1 MFHHNVAKLLF
12 LSKKARHD
20 IQISVAF
27 LHTRVKEPNIVD
39 YKKLVRT
46 MKYLRGTRS
55 LPLTLQVDG
64 TTSIRWWVSG
74 AFAVHQDMKS
84 RTGGMISL
92 GKRLGILYIDS
103 TEAEYPELD

>member
-1 MFHHNVAKLLF
+1 VW
-12 LSKKARHD
+12 LSCTLA
-20 IQISVAF
+20 
-27 LHTRVKEPNIVD
+27 RVKEPNIDD

-55 LPLTLQVDG
+55 LA
-64 TTSIRWWVSG
+64 TTDTSGGWYKVNKVVGQWSICCPPRHEEPYWWY
-74 AFAVHQDMKS
+74 D
-84 RTGGMISL
+84 TL